1 MHFNMLKYSPAAAA
15 THGRGTTAAG
25 GRDRWMTCLDEWR
38 KLDLKISY
46 IPQIVSAQKSNLKG
60 CFLQGIF
67 MSNVCTLLEPVIIHW

>member
-25 GRDRWMTCLDEWR
+25 GRDRWMTCLNECGEKWR

-46 IPQIVSAQKSNLKG
+46 IPQIVPAQQSNWQAKSDVRGRFLTR
-60 CFLQGIF
+60 CFYL
-67 MSNVCTLLEPVIIHW
+67 